1 MHKRR
6 DKDVANQV
14 TVHEV
19 VGEVKG
25 RVCVLVDDMID
36 TGGTICAAA
45 DALFAHGAEDV
56 IVTATHGVL
65 SGPAADRLKNSRVSE
80 FVLTDTLPT
89 PGELGADLDKITVLS
104 IAPTIAAR
112 SARSSRTARSR
123 ASSTSTDP
131 GGHRSISC
139 TASPP
144 SKLPQL
150 LGEGGRTCWG
160 TAVRYRRALRSRPM
174 FGRVTAPTAPV
185 LRGVAMADVKL
196 TAETRTEF
204 GKGAARRIR
213 REKKVPAVVYG
224 HGVDPLHVTLPGHE
238 LQLALR
244 TPNVLLTLDID
255 GKTQLAIPKA
265 VQRDA
270 IKGFLEHVDLLTV
283 KSGEKVTVEVYV
295 HTEGELA
302 PGSFLLEHVLS
313 TITVEAEATHIPES
327 VTVSIAG
334 LEAGASI
341 AAKDI
346 PLPKGTTLAI
356 DEDAVVLQV
365 LAAQAEEASTEDA
378 DGESAEA

>member
-1 MHKRR
+1 
-6 DKDVANQV
+6 
-14 TVHEV
+14 
-19 VGEVKG
+19 
-25 RVCVLVDDMID
+25 
-36 TGGTICAAA
+36 
-45 DALFAHGAEDV
+45 
-56 IVTATHGVL
+56 
-65 SGPAADRLKNSRVSE
+65 
-80 FVLTDTLPT
+80 
-89 PGELGADLDKITVLS
+89 
-104 IAPTIAAR
+104 
-112 SARSSRTARSR
+112 
-123 ASSTSTDP
+123 
-131 GGHRSISC
+131 
-139 TASPP
+139 
-144 SKLPQL
+144 
-150 LGEGGRTCWG
+150 
-160 TAVRYRRALRSRPM
+160 
-174 FGRVTAPTAPV
+174 
-185 LRGVAMADVKL
+185 MADVKL
-196 TAETRTEF
+196 AAETRTEF

-213 REKKVPAVVYG
+213 RDKKVPAVVYG
-224 HGVDPLHVTLPGHE
+224 HGVDPLHITLPGHE

-244 TPNVLLTLDID
+244 TPNVLLTLDIE

-270 IKGFLEHVDLLTV
+270 IKGYLEHVDLLTV

-365 LAAQAEEASTEDA
+365 LAAQAEEAPAEGEAESTEA
-378 DGESAEA
+378 